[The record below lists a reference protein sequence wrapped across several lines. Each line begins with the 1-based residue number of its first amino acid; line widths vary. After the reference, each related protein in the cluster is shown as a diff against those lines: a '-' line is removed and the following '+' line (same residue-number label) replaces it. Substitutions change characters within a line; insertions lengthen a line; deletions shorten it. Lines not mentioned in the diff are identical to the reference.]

1 MAQPAQL
8 PDLELAQ
15 SIERDAELPIGLQ
28 LLWRLRW
35 LIQSG
40 RLAGGERLPGVR
52 DLASQCQ
59 VNVNTARNSYAQLER
74 EGLIT
79 SHQGSGTFVSE
90 DAPASDELAT
100 LTATAIADAYR
111 AGIDPVELA
120 TAIYAAAGARGPRP
134 GTEPPSLAPG
144 GGEHAARAELR
155 RQIERLEAQLAA
167 YPGVDSEAPAPH
179 PSRAPVPHVADL
191 RELERT
197 RDRLLEQ
204 LRAQGQTAEQ
214 RGRRAQAARQ
224 RLERMA
230 AEPKEHKWEWVSSED
245 LGEPG
250 CKTWDVAP
258 RFGPAGAAM
267 GWWRIRVS
275 GGCPLAGAA

>member
-52 DLASQCQ
+52 DLATQCQ

-79 SHQGSGTFVSE
+79 SHQGPGTFVSE

-111 AGIDPVELA
+111 AGIDPVNSRRRF
-120 TAIYAAAGARGPRP
+120 TRQRRRGPRP
-134 GTEPPSLAPG
+134 GRSLQASHPGAANDRRAPSF
-144 GGEHAARAELR
+144 AARSR
-155 RQIERLEAQLAA
+155 VWKHNSPPTPVVR
-167 YPGVDSEAPAPH
+167 PEAPAPH
-179 PSRAPVPHVADL
+179 PRRAPVPHVADL